1 MTTPT
6 PGVVRVTFY
15 DLPGMTEPSVELWYK
30 TDAPLCE
37 LGEAETSYGYVSI
50 NPPSQYRPEGITDA
64 EWFALAKK
72 TSEEPH
78 LFSAGREYH
87 PGNGRSA
94 EAAEWARRYGWVES

>member
-6 PGVVRVTFY
+6 PSVVRVTFY

-30 TDAPLCE
+30 IEAPLCE
-37 LGEAETSYGYVSI
+37 LGEDASYGYASF
-50 NPPSQYRPEGITDA
+50 NPPSQYRPDGLTDA
-64 EWFALAKK
+64 EWLSLAGSVEN
-72 TSEEPH
+72 TH
-78 LFSAGREYH
+78 LFSAGQEHH